1 MTIATVIAITGQAWA
16 RDADGNLRELRVGDT
31 LQEGETLVTGDNA
44 RVQLDFGDGLGPTEI
59 DGGQQVAMTAELDA
73 GEPAEPSEFSALD
86 EDLEALLAAID
97 EGEGDLLDALD
108 ATAAG
113 AGPGGG
119 ADDGHSFVM
128 LGRIAE
134 DVNPL
139 AFNFEG
145 GQLAAIDF
153 PEDVAELE
161 AVEEEEPVEEPID
174 GTPEAGS
181 SAAELFDAQLLQ
193 EGGSVF
199 TGTLAFD
206 FGPDGAG
213 SVGFARMDGT
223 SGQVGTETVTYAWD
237 AATNTLTA
245 TRPRGELVSV
255 VVNPTTGVYTL
266 TLLDNV
272 LHAEHTDDAGMELTF
287 AVIDGNGTPVDGA
300 LAVTFFDDMPTAE
313 HVGAELGEGVYD
325 AITGN
330 VMTDGT
336 PDTEGA
342 DSARVTQVVVGDSA
356 PVLVPESGSVEVAGE
371 YGVLTIAADGS
382 YSYVRNAGTPGGVSD
397 VFTYTLTDADG
408 DSDTATLTI
417 AIADADIS
425 LSGLT
430 TEGADLTL
438 DEANLANGSSPDA
451 DALVQTGSFTITA
464 PDGIAQLSVGGE
476 AIVQDG
482 VVVGTLPSITT
493 GAGNVLAITGY
504 TDNGDGTYTV
514 DYSYT
519 LNGAKDHS
527 APADDTEL
535 FQDFAGSVTD
545 NDGDTASGTLTVEIL
560 DDVPTAEDVGAEL
573 GEGVYDAI
581 TGNVMTD
588 GTPDT
593 EGADSARVTQLV
605 VGD

>member
-97 EGEGDLLDALD
+97 EGEGDLLDAQD

-119 ADDGHSFVM
+119 ADGGHSFVM

-174 GTPEAGS
+174 GTPEAGA
-181 SAAELFDAQLLQ
+181 SAAELFDAQLLL

-206 FGPDGAG
+206 FGADGVG
-213 SVGFARMDGT
+213 SIGFAGMDGT
-223 SGQVGTETVTYAWD
+223 TGQVGTETVTYSWN

-245 TRPRGELVSV
+245 TGPRGELFSLVA
-255 VVNPTTGVYTL
+255 NPITGEYTL

-272 LHAEHTDDAGMELTF
+272 LHAEDTDEAGIELTF
-287 AVIDGNGTPVDGA
+287 TVIDGNGTPVDGA

-313 HVGAELGEGVYD
+313 DVGAELGEGVYD

-342 DSARVTQVVVGDSA
+342 DTARVTDVNGTA
-356 PVLVPESGSVEVAGE
+356 VPAEGSVNIAGV
-371 YGVLTIAADGS
+371 YGVLTIEADGT
-382 YSYVRNAGTPGGVSD
+382 YSYVRNAGTPGGVED

-417 AIADADIS
+417 AIANAEIS
-425 LSGLT
+425 LSGLST
-430 TEGADLTL
+430 QGADLTL
-438 DEANLANGSSPDA
+438 DEANLEDGSSPDA

-493 GAGNVLAITGY
+493 GAGNVLAITAF

-519 LNGAKDHS
+519 LSSNKFHEQPDE
-527 APADDTEL
+527 DTEL
-535 FQDFAGSVTD
+535 FQDFAVSVED
-545 NDGDTASGTLTVEIL
+545 SDGDTANGMLTVEIL
-560 DDVPTAEDVGAEL
+560 DDVPGIEVDTSELDTVTVDEPTLVTPATAKCE
-573 GEGVYDAI
+573 
-581 TGNVMTD
+581 
-588 GTPDT
+588 
-593 EGADSARVTQLV
+593 
-605 VGD
+605 

>member
-97 EGEGDLLDALD
+97 EGEGDLLDAQD

-119 ADDGHSFVM
+119 ADGGHSFVM

-174 GTPEAGS
+174 GTPEAGA
-181 SAAELFDAQLLQ
+181 SAAELFDAQLLL

-206 FGPDGAG
+206 FGADGVG
-213 SVGFARMDGT
+213 SIGFAGMDGT
-223 SGQVGTETVTYAWD
+223 TGQVGTETVTYSWN

-245 TRPRGELVSV
+245 TGPRGELFSLVA
-255 VVNPTTGVYTL
+255 NPITGEYTL

-272 LHAEHTDDAGMELTF
+272 LHAEDTDEAGIELTF
-287 AVIDGNGTPVDGA
+287 TVIDGNGTPVDGA

-313 HVGAELGEGVYD
+313 DVGAELGEGVYD